1 MELKKFE
8 DMIITQELS
17 NFFDKLADI
26 FLLKKYNEIDDI
38 NFGRYKLSKLKIEE
52 KFPNTDFD
60 YLVYT
65 KEGHIMQDELIII
78 TFRDLM
84 NELNTLIDEFDE
96 QEIYID
102 KKIKYLNK
110 YNEIEFKD
118 IKSKNPNLS
127 NINDYRSKNIK
138 INLGGI
144 LSTAHVFGS
153 KRLTDFLKNRKHI
166 YLDENNVPITEYFA
180 QLGLFDISTFFKKK
194 DEDIK
199 VVVPIENDK
208 DNKIIKKLSEKDK
221 KDFFGQDS
229 KSDISSI
236 LEKLKDPSII
246 KGIIDLINASKN
258 NNKDKNS
265 EKNNNNNNNNRGINN
280 SNKSNRSNDNTSKKI
295 VKSNKNINDLLRE
308 KYNSDKYKKD
318 SSKYIENTTN
328 RNISEKDKEDIN
340 NILNMYEE
348 QTKDENGVGDTIKQK
363 GYDDFRD
370 VSKKKEK
377 LNIEDMIYLIL
388 KNNRGNELN
397 ILEKSLEGYSCR
409 YIKES
414 FTHKFKSIS
423 KNIFLSKVSDLINMN
438 LRNVGINYKVDL
450 SEYNYLNYGKK
461 DIDDISLKGDK
472 RILDYIKLNNL
483 VKSSFSLDSKDV
495 RIYPRSRRLFDN
507 ILIKYIKN
515 RIRYKKSNFDGID
528 LKDLNLSRNT
538 IIFLD
543 ELTFGLSEEEYNLI
557 DQIGNELNITK
568 LIIYLLK
575 NKFRYSKKILE
586 NINSN
591 IDKTYDEY
599 MRDNTKESDKSAIK
613 NIFPT
618 KISLEKHCELKGI
631 RGIYFFYKSF
641 YDEENNKILNSETI
655 ATTSVLVKCNMC
667 PTPSKFIIGS
677 VNTFVKGDMILT
689 DNDKL
694 IATFP
699 TCAIA
704 KVCSINI
711 LGSNWQPVSDLKYGL
726 NNALL
731 LSSKINCSVGGIIS
745 LESTTMKNLSKS
757 KIKTFENNEKND
769 SKINSPFKTKDEL
782 IDFLDK
788 RIISFNSIYDLYDL
802 RDNRIKFVKKL
813 YTYINESK
821 KILSSYLSPKYV
833 DRKITYD
840 LAIYDN
846 EKIIDMSDIMDVIK
860 QYFDSFIN
868 RGVDTKGYKIFKKY
882 GKNIN
887 ANKFLE
893 EYLISKNSI
902 SATYDY
908 ETNQVKNEAIW
919 IKYLLKEYNRYKF
932 RKRNVKLNEE
942 FKRKIVMYHKIG
954 GGIDANSQIP
964 WCSSFVNWILDVSG
978 IGSFKTASSQQMINK
993 LKRIDKPLYGSILIF
1008 TKYNKNNEATG
1019 HGHITFLMGITDD
1032 KKQYI
1037 CLGGNQEREIKY
1049 SKYYLDKKMGVKGG
1063 YFKLNGIFWPPDYPD
1078 DKIDEIK

>member
-868 RGVDTKGYKIFKKY
+868 RGIDTKGYKIFKKY

-887 ANKFLE
+887 SNKFLE

-954 GGIDANSQIP
+954 GGIDANSQTP

-1078 DKIDEIK
+1078 DKIEEIK